1 MTQLPRMIRSSLPC
15 LKRSSG
21 AEKRS
26 SSLSRMSTRCTRPR
40 PLRHQKSPRYRRSI
54 PSSRSEGRSTISMP
68 ATRSCSAWAHGSRAR
83 SSSWASQVRPSVTPD
98 VYLPTSQTC
107 VHAAETCGALRNAD
121 DVLLGKK
128 EFKQVLEPLPVRVAR
143 TRAFLELFRPG
154 IVHDLVPISDV
165 YGPTGWD
172 PNVQALVVSK
182 ETLSGAASSES
193 PSPHD

>member
-1 MTQLPRMIRSSLPC
+1 M
-15 LKRSSG
+15 
-21 AEKRS
+21 
-26 SSLSRMSTRCTRPR
+26 
-40 PLRHQKSPRYRRSI
+40 
-54 PSSRSEGRSTISMP
+54 
-68 ATRSCSAWAHGSRAR
+68 
-83 SSSWASQVRPSVTPD
+83 
-98 VYLPTSQTC
+98 
-107 VHAAETCGALRNAD
+107 HAAETCGALRNAD